1 MITFLSLVASA
12 LAKDSTPVCGD
23 EAFKGK
29 TRLSP
34 TSVKSSS
41 IRLAVTNALVVPL
54 LLVGTASQ
62 AALGTADIKGDWIL
76 EDGSAVTRVAP
87 CAREQTRLCA
97 TVIQEVLAPG
107 DESSL
112 GQVVVHDIRQTKPG
126 QFSGQYQVGPQKLL
140 PATIKVRGPNALEM
154 KVCMSIFCDT
164 IKLVRKTS

>member
-1 MITFLSLVASA
+1 MITFFSLAASA
-12 LAKDSTPVCGD
+12 RAKATAPVGGG
-23 EAFKGK
+23 EALKGK
-29 TRLSP
+29 TRLSA
-34 TSVKSSS
+34 TNTKASS

-54 LLVGTASQ
+54 LLVSTASQ
-62 AALGTADIKGDWIL
+62 AAPLVADIKGDWIL

-87 CAREQTRLCA
+87 CAREQSRLCA

-140 PATIKVRGPNALEM
+140 PATIKVRGSNALEM

>member
-1 MITFLSLVASA
+1 MITFFSLAASA
-12 LAKDSTPVCGD
+12 RAKATAPVGGD
-23 EAFKGK
+23 EALKGK
-29 TRLSP
+29 TRLLA
-34 TSVKSSS
+34 TNTKSSS
-41 IRLAVTNALVVPL
+41 IRIAVTNALVVPL

-62 AALGTADIKGDWIL
+62 AAPLVVDIKGDWIL

-126 QFSGQYQVGPQKLL
+126 QFSGHYQVGPQKLL